1 MIEEKPPKNHT
12 NSLKTTDNNANSY
25 STESYQREQGS
36 GYNDGAKS
44 LKNEDKNTAIKPDPM
59 KRFDNITDNR
69 VLRKRKQETYA
80 EATQSVI
87 VESKI
92 VDISPNVEK
101 VDAESGKR
109 SFDLEAIK
117 KNLLS
122 AEGSKFSK
130 VSNTPPNICVDTSLS
145 HNSSNFVSKTTETE
159 AVDAIFTR
167 HGGVRNF
174 RRIGK

>member
-1 MIEEKPPKNHT
+1 M
-12 NSLKTTDNNANSY
+12 L
-25 STESYQREQGS
+25 
-36 GYNDGAKS
+36 
-44 LKNEDKNTAIKPDPM
+44 LKNENKNTAIKLDPM

-69 VLRKRKQETYA
+69 VLRKGKQRTYVK
-80 EATQSVI
+80 ATQSDL
-87 VESKI
+87 VESKT

-109 SFDLEAIK
+109 SFDLEAIRK
-117 KNLLS
+117 SLLS
-122 AEGSKFSK
+122 AKGPKFSK

-145 HNSSNFVSKTTETE
+145 HNSSNFVL
-159 AVDAIFTR
+159 VFAIYTR